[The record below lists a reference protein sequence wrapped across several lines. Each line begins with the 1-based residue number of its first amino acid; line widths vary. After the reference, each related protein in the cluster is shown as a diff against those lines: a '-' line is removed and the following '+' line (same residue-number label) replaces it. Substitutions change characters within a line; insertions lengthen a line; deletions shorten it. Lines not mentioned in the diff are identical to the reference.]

1 MIFYN
6 ILCSP
11 IKKYLFDRL
20 HLPVQFSTF
29 LGSVSSVDEKKMV
42 ELKVIYLILGWIY
55 KPWRRECVDLT
66 IFVVQSHS

>member
-20 HLPVQFSTF
+20 HQPVQFSTV

-42 ELKVIYLILGWIY
+42 DLKAVYLILGWIY
-55 KPWRRECVDLT
+55 K
-66 IFVVQSHS
+66 Q